1 MPDKLP
7 LMKKSGLSTVVKIN
21 IVSVIIG
28 GLIGLLF
35 LVPVMRQLFP
45 GSLLA
50 QVIAVLWTAGLGY
63 ICGYFVNLI
72 YVSRKYR

>member
-1 MPDKLP
+1 M
-7 LMKKSGLSTVVKIN
+7 MKSRVSTVKKVN
-21 IVSVIIG
+21 IVSIIIG

-35 LVPVMRQLFP
+35 LVPVMGRLFP

-50 QVIAVLWTAGLGY
+50 QVIVVLWTAGFGY

-72 YVSRKYR
+72 YVSRKFR

>member
-1 MPDKLP
+1 M
-7 LMKKSGLSTVVKIN
+7 KSGFSTVAKVN

-35 LVPVMRQLFP
+35 GMPAMRRLFP
-45 GSLLA
+45 GSLWA
-50 QVIAVLWTAGLGY
+50 QVIVVFWTAGVGY
-63 ICGYFVNLI
+63 VCGYFVNLI